1 MTTSSEVGIVGG
13 GQLALMMTEAARR
26 LGLETRILASSPD
39 EVAARRWTD
48 AQFGDARDVE
58 DLRRF
63 AASCDVI
70 TFDHELVSSFA
81 LAVLEDEGVI
91 IRPGAST
98 LAVATDKH
106 RQLLLFTEHGL
117 PVPETVIVHDA
128 EQALDASRTFDGGVV
143 LKAATGGYDGRGVL
157 LDPDDETIREWYP
170 VRRTPVLVQPL
181 LPIEAELAVQVVRSP
196 SGQIVT
202 YPVVRT
208 VQSEGMCSIVHVPS
222 GLSTDIENEAIAIA
236 CLIAEAIGVVG
247 VLAVEFFMSQGELLL
262 NEIAARPHNSG
273 HITLESSRT
282 SQFENHM
289 RAVAGHPLGPTDLI
303 VPAAAMVN
311 VVGSCTGPHSFGPL
325 PGDVAVHLYGK
336 SPRPGRKLGHITA
349 VDSDIDHAIERA
361 TVGLDMIMNGELA
374 S

>member
-1 MTTSSEVGIVGG
+1 MSTPVTLGIVGG
-13 GQLALMMTEAARR
+13 GQLALMMIEAARR
-26 LGLETRILASSPD
+26 LGLETKVLASSAD
-39 EVAARRWTD
+39 EVAARRWVGSEL
-48 AQFGDARDVE
+48 GDGRDLQ

-63 AASCDVI
+63 AETCDAI
-70 TFDHELVSSFA
+70 TFDHELVNSFA

-91 IRPGAST
+91 VRPGASA

-106 RQLLLFTEHGL
+106 RQLQVFSERRL
-117 PVPETVIVHDA
+117 PVPDTVIVHDA
-128 EQALDASRTFDGGVV
+128 EEAVEAARSFAGGVV

-157 LDPDDETIREWYP
+157 LDPDDETIREWFP
-170 VRRTPVLVQPL
+170 IRRTAVLVQPL
-181 LPIEAELAVQVVRSP
+181 LEMEAEFAVQVVRSP
-196 SGQIVT
+196 SGEIVT

-208 VQSEGMCSIVHVPS
+208 VQASGMCSIVHVPS
-222 GLSTDIENEAIAIA
+222 GLDPDLEREAISIA
-236 CLIAEAIGVVG
+236 CSIAEVIGVVG
-247 VLAVEFFMSQGELLL
+247 LLAVEFFLSDGRLLL

-289 RAVAGHPLGPTDLI
+289 RAVAGHPLGATDLI

-311 VVGSCTGPHSFGPL
+311 IVGSCEGPHSFGLL

-336 SPRPGRKLGHITA
+336 SPRPGRKLGHLTA
-349 VDSDIDHAIERA
+349 VDTDIQSAIKRA
-361 TVGLDMIMNGELA
+361 TAGLDALMKSEGA